1 MGAQHSGDMTVRAV
15 PPRVDHLIYV
25 AADLRRGM
33 EEIEDLLGVRPVAG
47 GRHPQYGT
55 CNALLALGPETYLE
69 VIAPDPGLPPPPRGV
84 LFAGAC
90 SGESRLATWVL
101 NAEPIEEA
109 VSGARS
115 IGLGEICDG
124 SREQADGTV
133 LAWRLTDPYAMPYD
147 GAVPF
152 LISWGRTPHPATV
165 APAGGTLVGLRVE
178 HPEPAGVSRALEVL
192 GVAMEVSNEREFR
205 LIATIETTNAVIEL

>member
-1 MGAQHSGDMTVRAV
+1 M
-15 PPRVDHLIYV
+15 
-25 AADLRRGM
+25 
-33 EEIEDLLGVRPVAG
+33 G

-55 CNALLALGPETYLE
+55 CNALLAIGPATYLE

-101 NAEPIEEA
+101 KAEPIEEA
-109 VSGARS
+109 ASGAWG
-115 IGLGEICDG
+115 IGLGEISTG

-133 LAWRLTDPYAMPYD
+133 LVWRLTDPYAMPYD

-165 APAGGTLVGLRVE
+165 APVGGTLAGLRVE
-178 HPEPAGVSRALEVL
+178 HPEPAGVCRALEAL
-192 GVAMEVSNEREFR
+192 GIAMAVSRADEFR
-205 LIATIETTNAVIEL
+205 LIATIETSHGVIEL